1 MLWLCIHLPALP
13 LEALSPPADEPAA
26 IFETQGTRRVL
37 VTLNELARKRGL
49 CAGMSVNAALGL
61 VPEVR
66 LLPRDAESE
75 LHGLHS
81 VACWAYGLGTP
92 VTLNP
97 IALNVWVEV
106 HRSLRLFGGLDALR
120 RHIVKQA
127 QDLPYTR
134 AYGLAPTLA
143 AASLLARA
151 NAGLERAIAK
161 PYEIAGA
168 IGGWPLELLPLER
181 SAIDTLHGSGLRRIG
196 EVLKIPADALGRRFG
211 PEAPLKLARL
221 LGRAKE
227 AWESFEPPPV
237 YRRRLEL
244 HGGAETVEA
253 LLFPLRKMLGDFALY
268 LRGRDVAVQRFRLR
282 FRDLGRN
289 RTQLDLGLL
298 SPTRDPQR
306 LLLVLRERLEKIALK
321 EPVLELYLEAK
332 RFEPA
337 SAAQDDLFQTG
348 SSSAESFETLQERL
362 VARLGREAVRRL
374 ATTPD
379 HRPERAWTRA
389 ESTLPGT
396 HPARPPW
403 LLPQPKSIAAPLL
416 LGPPERIESG
426 WWEGR
431 QERRDYHL
439 AEDENGRKLWVYR
452 ELRPEL
458 AGVQQWRLHG
468 LWQ

>member
-13 LEALSPPADEPAA
+13 LEALSPPADEPVGVVEQIGA
-26 IFETQGTRRVL
+26 RRV
-37 VTLNELARKRGL
+37 VIALNELARRRGL
-49 CAGMSVNAALGL
+49 HAGMGVNAALGL
-61 VPEVR
+61 VPEIR
-66 LLPRDAESE
+66 LLPRDPATE
-75 LHGLHS
+75 LQGLHTL
-81 VACWAYGLGTP
+81 ACWAYSLGTP
-92 VTLNP
+92 VTLSP
-97 IALNVWVEV
+97 QGLDVWVEV

-120 RHIVKQA
+120 RHILVQA
-127 QDLPYTR
+127 RDLPYTR

-143 AASLLARA
+143 ASSLLAHA
-151 NAGLERAIAK
+151 GAGLEHAVTK
-161 PYEIAGA
+161 PFEIAAA
-168 IGGWPLELLPLER
+168 IHQWPLQLLPFER
-181 SAIDTLHGSGLRRIG
+181 GVIATLQGSGLRRIG
-196 EVLKIPADALGRRFG
+196 EVLNLPADALGRRFG
-211 PEAPLKLARL
+211 PEVPLLLARL

-244 HGGAETVEA
+244 HGGAETTEA

-282 FRDLGRN
+282 FRDLGRH
-289 RTQLDLGLL
+289 RTQIDVGLL
-298 SPTRDPQR
+298 TPTRDPQR
-306 LLLVLRERLEKIALK
+306 LLLVMRERLEKIALQ

-332 RFEPA
+332 RFEA
-337 SAAQDDLFQTG
+337 ANAAQDDLFQTG

-362 VARLGREAVRRL
+362 VARLGTSAVRQL
-374 ATTPD
+374 AVTPD
-379 HRPERAWTRA
+379 HRPERAWTGGEA
-389 ESTLPGT
+389 AVAGT
-396 HPARPPW
+396 HPPRPLW
-403 LLPQPKSIAAPLL
+403 LLPQPKGIPAPQL

-439 AEDENGRKLWVYR
+439 AEDESGRKLWVYR

-458 AGVQQWRLHG
+458 AEAQWRLHG